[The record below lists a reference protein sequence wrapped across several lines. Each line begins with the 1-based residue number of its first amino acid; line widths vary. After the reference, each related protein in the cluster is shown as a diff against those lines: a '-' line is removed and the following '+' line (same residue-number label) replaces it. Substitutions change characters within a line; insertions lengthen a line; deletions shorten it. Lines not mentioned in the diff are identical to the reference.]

1 MKAAHSRR
9 RAALIV
15 GAKAS
20 FEARLDKR
28 RRKEW
33 ARQRRRLE
41 ELGALESRVG
51 ADASAI
57 EAFLAVENSGW
68 KGARRS
74 ALDAHAE
81 RAAFARE
88 TLARFAARGALEVH
102 SLTLKDEPIAAAA
115 CCGRGTAPSTGRPPM
130 TSASPPIRPACRRPS
145 TCRAGWSAI
154 RACRW
159 SIPAPSD
166 HPMIDR
172 AWRDRIEL
180 VDLALSLTPGRR
192 APSPSP
198 RPTRIDG

>member
-1 MKAAHSRR
+1 MKAAHARR
-9 RAALIV
+9 RAALVV

-41 ELGALESRVG
+41 ELGAVESRVG
-51 ADASAI
+51 ADAAAI
-57 EAFLAVENSGW
+57 EGFLAVENSGW

-102 SLTLKDEPIAAAA
+102 TLALKGEPIAAAA
-115 CCGRGTAPSTGRPPM
+115 VL
-130 TSASPPIRPACRRPS
+130 
-145 TCRAGWSAI
+145 RAGEP
-154 RACRW
+154 RLLLE
-159 SIPAPSD
+159 
-166 HPMIDR
+166 DR
-172 AWRDRIEL
+172 L
-180 VDLALSLTPGRR
+180 
-192 APSPSP
+192 
-198 RPTRIDG
+198 